1 MTQLSQAQAGVI
13 TTEMKE
19 VARQE
24 NINPEIIRQKIAAG
38 HVVIP
43 KNRNRDFMIR
53 GIGAGLTTKVNANIG
68 TSPEHYNT
76 EEEITKLM
84 VAISAGADSVM
95 DLSTGGD
102 LDAIRTAILE
112 KSCVMVGTVPI
123 YGAAARLLADGKQL
137 VQLKAD
143 GLFDEIER
151 QCRQGIDY
159 ITVHC
164 GVTQKVIQLLDTSPR
179 VGGMVSRGGSILALW
194 MKHHHKEN
202 PLYEYYDRLL
212 DMAFEYDVTLS
223 LGDGLR
229 PGALADAGDRPQIE
243 ELVVLGDLAKRARD
257 RGVQVMIEGPG
268 HVPLHEI
275 KSHIQME
282 KTICDGAPFYVL
294 GPLTTDIAPGYDHI
308 TSAIGGA
315 IAAAEGADFLCYVT
329 PAEHLRL
336 PTIEEVREG
345 VYAARIAA
353 HSGDIAKGIPGAA
366 ERDLKMSEYRRAL
379 NWEGMYEEAL
389 DSELARSKRRDS
401 EAYDQIVCTMCGKLC
416 SINLG
421 KSDDSESDEHTLAET
436 ADSPSKGNKKEEND
450 GSS

>member
-1 MTQLSQAQAGVI
+1 MTQLSQALAGII
-13 TTEMKE
+13 TEEMRE
-19 VARQE
+19 VAGQE
-24 NINPEIIRQKIAAG
+24 NMDPEVLRQKIAAG
-38 HVVIP
+38 RVVIP
-43 KNRNRDFMIR
+43 KNKNREFLIR
-53 GIGAGLTTKVNANIG
+53 GIGEGLTTKVNANIG
-68 TSPEHYNT
+68 TSPEHFDI

-84 VAISAGADSVM
+84 VAIASGTDSVM

-102 LDAIRTAILE
+102 LDAIRKAILE

-123 YGAAARLLADGKQL
+123 YGAAARLMQEGRQI
-137 VQLKAD
+137 VQMKVD
-143 GLFDEIER
+143 ELFDEIEQ

-164 GVTQKVIQLLDTSPR
+164 GVTRRCLEILENTPR

-194 MKHHHKEN
+194 MKHHRKEN

-212 DMAFEYDVTLS
+212 DIAYEYDVTLS

-243 ELVVLGDLAKRARD
+243 ELVVLGELARRARN

-268 HVPLHEI
+268 HVPLQDV
-275 KSHIQME
+275 KSHVQME
-282 KTICDGAPFYVL
+282 KTTCDGAPFYVL

-315 IAAAEGADFLCYVT
+315 IAAAAGADFLCYVT

-336 PTIEEVREG
+336 PTAAEVREG
-345 VYAARIAA
+345 VFAARIAA
-353 HSGDIAKGIPGAA
+353 HSGDIAKGIPGATD
-366 ERDLKMSEYRRAL
+366 RDLKMSQYRREL
-379 NWEGMYEEAL
+379 NWEGMYEMAL
-389 DSELARSKRRDS
+389 DSELARSKRRAS

-421 KSDDSESDEHTLAET
+421 KVGEEET
-436 ADSPSKGNKKEEND
+436 EKEQK
-450 GSS
+450 